1 MTIKDQ
7 ISDDMKSAMR
17 ARERERLAIL
27 RMLRSA
33 IQQREID
40 DQAELD
46 DAGVLATIEKMVKQ
60 RRDAEQQY
68 RDADR
73 TELADAE
80 AAEIA
85 MLASYLPEQLTDA
98 ELDTMVMA
106 AIDETGAE
114 SMRDMGRVMGVL
126 KPKVQGRADMGA
138 VSAAVKAQLAGDG

>member
-138 VSAAVKAQLAGDG
+138 VSGKVKARLSS